1 MKKSKQRQERVR
13 EGSEGG
19 GGEGGG
25 RRRKGRRKK
34 KKAGKNGETK
44 YFKQDGK
51 LSFHRDTCHTVEEQG
66 QIEINGRLG
75 SVLCFN

>member
-13 EGSEGG
+13 EGQKE
-19 GGEGGG
+19 ERG
-25 RRRKGRRKK
+25 RRGQEKKRKK
-34 KKAGKNGETK
+34 KEEESWKNGETK

-66 QIEINGRLG
+66 QIEIDGRLG